1 MKKAQWRGVWRGGGG
16 GENQEK
22 QQVLD
27 KYDNIR
33 KENPAEKYTPITFAA
48 QLILIQSEEPAALE
62 IRIYP

>member
-1 MKKAQWRGVWRGGGG
+1 MCRKGGGG
-16 GENQEK
+16 GGGRIRKNSK
-22 QQVLD
+22 CLT
-27 KYDNIR
+27 NMNR